1 MNTPPPPADP
11 AAAAAR
17 ARQRRTLT
25 VLAWGLIAAGVVVLA
40 LLERM
45 PLPARV
51 FTGLGDIIAGCVLLL
66 VRRQKF
72 GGDATMQ

>member
-1 MNTPPPPADP
+1 MSAPGTPP
-11 AAAAAR
+11 AATR

-25 VLAWGLIAAGVVVLA
+25 LLAWGLIVAGAAVLA
-40 LLERM
+40 FLDRM

-72 GGDATMQ
+72 GA

>member
-1 MNTPPPPADP
+1 MTLPGDQSDP
-11 AAAAAR
+11 AAAKVR

-25 VLAWGLIAAGVVVLA
+25 LLAWGLIAAGAAVLA
-40 LLERM
+40 FLDRM
-45 PLPARV
+45 PLAARV

-72 GGDATMQ
+72 GG

>member
-1 MNTPPPPADP
+1 MSSPGTPPEP
-11 AAAAAR
+11 AATGVR

-25 VLAWGLIAAGVVVLA
+25 FLAWGLIAAGVAVLA
-40 LLERM
+40 FLDRM

-72 GGDATMQ
+72 DT